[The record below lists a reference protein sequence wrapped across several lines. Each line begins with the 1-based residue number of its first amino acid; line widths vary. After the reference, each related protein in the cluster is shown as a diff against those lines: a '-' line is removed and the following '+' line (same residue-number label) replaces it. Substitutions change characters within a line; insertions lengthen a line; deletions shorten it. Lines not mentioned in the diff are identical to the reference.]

1 MPASHEIR
9 FWRVRD
15 WQGIILPWFWVCSG
29 CWLPSTSHWRFAP
42 RCESLLPP
50 KLKRAK
56 GLDRPC
62 SFPGSAKIK
71 PMEID
76 YVFWPAPVRRYSFR
90 EHLDA
95 AAVGGFTS
103 LAVAPE
109 AYRQAISSGIS
120 AKDMLAMASAKG
132 VILGHLDTL
141 TDWAPTRVPAEV
153 DARLPARFD
162 VTADECFRT
171 CEALGLKT
179 ILAGS
184 RYDKGPFP
192 LEIFIYGFGLLC
204 DRAALYSLWV
214 DLEFMPFWG
223 LPELASAWAIVGGVL
238 RENT

>member
-1 MPASHEIR
+1 MAARPEPR
-9 FWRVRD
+9 LWRLSD
-15 WQGIILPWFWVCSG
+15 CEAFILRWFWVSSG

-120 AKDMLAMASAKG
+120 AKDMLAMASDKG
-132 VILGHLDTL
+132 VILGHLYTL
-141 TDWAPTRVPAEV
+141 PDWPPTRVPAEIN
-153 DARLPARFD
+153 AGLRARFD

-179 ILAGS
+179 ILAVAGS
-184 RYDKGPFP
+184 GKG
-192 LEIFIYGFGLLC
+192 G
-204 DRAALYSLWV
+204 
-214 DLEFMPFWG
+214 
-223 LPELASAWAIVGGVL
+223 
-238 RENT
+238 